1 MKKELGKFAFWGK
14 NNAPR
19 IRSFQSFK
27 EKTAGKGTGNAQ
39 AVKRYHDVAASF
51 SCQDG
56 CHCTP

>member
-1 MKKELGKFAFWGK
+1 MKEGLEKFAFWGQ
-14 NNAPR
+14 NNMPR

-27 EKTAGKGTGNAQ
+27 GSTEGKDAGKTLAG
-39 AVKRYHDVAASF
+39 KRYQDVAASF